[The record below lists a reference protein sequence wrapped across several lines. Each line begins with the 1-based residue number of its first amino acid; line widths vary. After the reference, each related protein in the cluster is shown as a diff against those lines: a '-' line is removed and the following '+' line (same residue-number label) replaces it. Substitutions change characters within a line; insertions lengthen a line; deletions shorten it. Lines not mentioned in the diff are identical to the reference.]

1 MRDERRLEAAEL
13 RDLARIAPTQD
24 NLFVAP
30 GASEADPEALLI
42 DVDGFE
48 GPLDVLLTLARGQKV
63 DLRRISI
70 LQLAEQYLA
79 FVAAARRLRIELA
92 ADYLVMAAWLAYLK
106 SRLLLP
112 PPDDEEG
119 PSAEELAARLA
130 FQLERLEAMR
140 EAGAKLMARDRLGRE
155 SFARGEVE
163 ALSIKKSVEWTA
175 SLSDLLQAY
184 AQVKTRDDY
193 QPLHMRRAPVF
204 ALDDAVRRLSEILGT
219 EMEWT
224 TLARYLPRDWLGA
237 PDRKRSALASHF
249 AATLELVKRGDAEL
263 RQDDVFGP
271 LMIRGRRRAAA
282 HV

>member
-1 MRDERRLEAAEL
+1 MRDDRHLEAADVRVL
-13 RDLARIAPTQD
+13 NQTPPTQD

-30 GASEADPEALLI
+30 GAAEADPEALLI

-112 PPDDEEG
+112 PPDTEDG

-140 EAGAKLMARDRLGRE
+140 EAGAKLMARDQIGRE
-155 SFARGEVE
+155 IFARGEEE
-163 ALSIKKSVEWTA
+163 ALTVRKSVEWTA

-184 AQVKTRDDY
+184 ARVKTREDY

-204 ALDDAVRRLSEILGT
+204 ALDDAVRRLAEIIGA

-224 TLARYLPRDWLGA
+224 TLAKYLPRDWLGA
-237 PDRKRSALASHF
+237 PDRRRSALASHF

-271 LMIRGRRRAAA
+271 LMIRGRRREPA